1 MRLDFVRA
9 PQAVSTV
16 LGELKA
22 LELHVMDRLASIQM
36 YKNRELNVRALLT
49 QDGVRQL
56 ELVHA

>member
-1 MRLDFVRA
+1 VRLDFVRA

-16 LGELKA
+16 LGKLKA
-22 LELHVMDRLASIQM
+22 LELHVIDSLASIQK
-36 YKNRELNVRALLT
+36 YRNRELNFRALLT